1 MTVDTRDEK
10 LAGLDA
16 HGAADS
22 ATAEAARAI
31 QADAGT
37 PSAVEYLKA
46 RDVEGSVIERLLAG
60 ELPAPHNPQQPGLA
74 Q

>member
-1 MTVDTRDEK
+1 MDTKDEK
-10 LAGLDA
+10 PAGLDE

-22 ATAEAARAI
+22 ATMRAARAI
-31 QADAGT
+31 QAHAGT

-46 RDVEGSVIERLLAG
+46 RDFAGRVIARVLAD
-60 ELPAPHNPQQPGLA
+60 ELPAPDGRRSPGQA